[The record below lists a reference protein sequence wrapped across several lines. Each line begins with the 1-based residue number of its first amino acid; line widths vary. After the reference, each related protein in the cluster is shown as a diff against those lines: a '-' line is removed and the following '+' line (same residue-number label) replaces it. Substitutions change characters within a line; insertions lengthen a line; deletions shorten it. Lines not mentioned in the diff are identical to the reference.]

1 MEVRM
6 DELSTWY
13 EVLRSLLPQ
22 RYAMRLLW
30 ERRAI
35 IVTSEVSDNIVWIY
49 EDELPGCTPGAVVA
63 AVRRRLRSAEMA
75 PAYVSA
81 R

>member
-1 MEVRM
+1 M

-22 RYAMRLLW
+22 RYGMRLLW

-35 IVTSEVSDNIVWIY
+35 IVTSEVSDTIVWIHQ
-49 EDELPGCTPGAVVA
+49 DELPGCTPDAVVA
-63 AVRRRLRSAEMA
+63 AVRRRLRSPETAT
-75 PAYVSA
+75 VFTSV

>member
-1 MEVRM
+1 M

-22 RYAMRLLW
+22 QYGMRLLW

-35 IVTSEVSDNIVWIY
+35 VVTSAVTDRIVWVF
-49 EDELPGCTPGAVVA
+49 EDELQGCTPGMVVA
-63 AVRRRLRSAEMA
+63 AIRRRLRARDVVVE
-75 PAYVSA
+75 YVSA

>member
-1 MEVRM
+1 M

-22 RYAMRLLW
+22 KYGMRLLW

-35 IVTSEVSDNIVWIY
+35 VVTSAATDRIVWIF
-49 EDELPGCTPGAVVA
+49 EDELRGCTPGTVVA
-63 AVRRRLRSAEMA
+63 SVRRRLRARDVVVE
-75 PAYVSA
+75 YVSA

>member
-1 MEVRM
+1 M

-22 RYAMRLLW
+22 HYGMRLLW

-35 IVTSEVSDNIVWIY
+35 IVTAATTDHIVWIY
-49 EDELPGCTPGAVVA
+49 EDELPGCTPGAVVS
-63 AVRRRLRSAEMA
+63 AVRRRLRSGDAA
-75 PAYVSA
+75 PAYASA